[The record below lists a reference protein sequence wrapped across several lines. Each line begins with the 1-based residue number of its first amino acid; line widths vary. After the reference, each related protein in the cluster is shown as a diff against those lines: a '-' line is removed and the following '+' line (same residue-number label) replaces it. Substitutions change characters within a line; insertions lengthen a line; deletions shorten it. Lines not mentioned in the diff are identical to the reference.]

1 MSDVFDEPDA
11 AATPLTDEEKR
22 DLLPAHIAYRRELNA
37 AEQENIVRA
46 LAWLQGRRGRNLLD
60 EGFIKGLHRQ
70 MFCDVWRWAGRFRTT
85 ARNIGVEHWRI
96 AVELRVLLDD
106 VRTWIAN
113 NVYGPDEIAVRT
125 HHRLVQIHPFPNGN
139 GRFARLFADLLVE
152 RLGQPAFSW
161 GRSSLIAAGDL
172 RRQYIAALRAADN
185 HDIAPLLAFARS

>member
-46 LAWLQGRRGRNLLD
+46 LAWLQRRRGRNLLD